1 LDTFVTGLVNQEL
14 LLRNEYLLA
23 EDRILPA
30 HLPSRLRLT
39 DPERR
44 TLAEI
49 DKQPPMSILLY
60 VMRKPAAERRAIKP
74 GVCVRR
80 SR

>member
-1 LDTFVTGLVNQEL
+1 MTGLVNQEL

-49 DKQPPMSILLY
+49 AKQPPMSILTL
-60 VMRKPAAERRAIKP
+60 RDTEARCRPASNRTGRLREEKP
-74 GVCVRR
+74 
-80 SR
+80 

>member
-1 LDTFVTGLVNQEL
+1 LDTFVTRLVNQEL
-14 LLRNEYLLA
+14 LLRNECLLA

-44 TLAEI
+44 TLAEVA
-49 DKQPPMSILLY
+49 KQTPMSILTLRDAE
-60 VMRKPAAERRAIKP
+60 VRCRAASKRTGRLRDEKP
-74 GVCVRR
+74 
-80 SR
+80 